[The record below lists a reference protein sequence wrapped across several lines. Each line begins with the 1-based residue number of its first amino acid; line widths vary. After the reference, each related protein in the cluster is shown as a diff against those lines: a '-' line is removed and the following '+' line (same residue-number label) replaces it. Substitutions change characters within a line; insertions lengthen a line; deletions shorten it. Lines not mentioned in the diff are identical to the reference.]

1 MNNSD
6 EVRILPHNHQNCA
19 LAQFSLPTSTTT
31 VGGQMQDGNPVIP
44 LL

>member
-6 EVRILPHNHQNCA
+6 EVRILQHNHQNCA